1 MALTGTATGV
11 VPAKARL
18 PFGSSR
24 PATSPSLEMGRGP
37 LMSESSKLASYEFFV
52 QPWVSRV
59 ERASELRVFR
69 PALAAAHP

>member
-37 LMSESSKLASYEFFV
+37 LMSKSSKLASYEFFI
-52 QPWVSRV
+52 QVSRV